1 MGGKPSI
8 YFYGDRTIFTPFE
21 NKVFIAGY
29 DMGKLLFLAVLVT
42 IIVVVMYYCLKT
54 QLGLSLRATGDNE
67 AMVRSSSIN
76 TDVMK
81 ILGFT
86 ICNLLV
92 ALSGAIFTQYSSGG
106 TTGYGVGMLVL
117 GLASII
123 VGETILPH
131 RGMLSHLIAVVV
143 GAIVYRF
150 IITVAFQLGL
160 PADSLKLF
168 SAMIVIL
175 ALSIPVV
182 KTSLRRFK
190 KRA

>member
-1 MGGKPSI
+1 
-8 YFYGDRTIFTPFE
+8 
-21 NKVFIAGY
+21 
-29 DMGKLLFLAVLVT
+29 MGKLLFLAVLVT
-42 IIVVVMYYCLKT
+42 LIVVVMYLCLKT
-54 QLGLSLRATGDNE
+54 QIGLSLRATGDNE

-86 ICNLLV
+86 ICNMLV
-92 ALSGAIFTQYSSGG
+92 ALSGAVFTQYSAGG

-123 VGETILPH
+123 IGETVLPR

-160 PADSLKLF
+160 PAESLKLF
-168 SAMIVIL
+168 SAVIVIL
-175 ALSIPVV
+175 ALSVPVV